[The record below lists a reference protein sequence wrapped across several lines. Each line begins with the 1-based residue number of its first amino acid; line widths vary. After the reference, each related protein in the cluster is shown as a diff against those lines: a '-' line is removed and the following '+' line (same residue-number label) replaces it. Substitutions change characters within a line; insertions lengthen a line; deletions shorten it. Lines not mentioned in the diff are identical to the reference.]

1 HKSELCNKIT
11 KLVKIFSANSS
22 IIRKEMVE
30 IISAN
35 VGMLDTPIFKD
46 LSVDEVIDEFIESI
60 YVTLPAPDNTQQT
73 PQTGAF

>member
-1 HKSELCNKIT
+1 RRINVTHTIT
-11 KLVKIFSANSS
+11 KLVKIFSANSP

-46 LSVDEVIDEFIESI
+46 LSVDEVIDEFIESFHGRELAVD
-60 YVTLPAPDNTQQT
+60 YTSS
-73 PQTGAF
+73 